1 MTGKSSLTYSEAVES
16 EENARK
22 LLTAFSNEL
31 RQPIL
36 YLGNRTQRTTFADMA
51 EDVFLYMRDRYFNGE
66 NVEALFDDNKWHES
80 HILQVVAPEEEEIKK
95 ANGLVVNNITIVEA
109 DLGVGKLDVGEITWN
124 VCTTTITNKI
134 IFKVNFFIMIE

>member
-36 YLGNRTQRTTFADMA
+36 YLGNRTRRTTFADMA

-80 HILQVVAPEEEEIKK
+80 HVLQVVAPEEEEIKK
-95 ANGLVVNNITIVEA
+95 ANGLVSNVTIVGA
-109 DLGVGKLDVGEITWN
+109 DPGVGKLDGCREWQIGCGGNW
-124 VCTTTITNKI
+124 
-134 IFKVNFFIMIE
+134 